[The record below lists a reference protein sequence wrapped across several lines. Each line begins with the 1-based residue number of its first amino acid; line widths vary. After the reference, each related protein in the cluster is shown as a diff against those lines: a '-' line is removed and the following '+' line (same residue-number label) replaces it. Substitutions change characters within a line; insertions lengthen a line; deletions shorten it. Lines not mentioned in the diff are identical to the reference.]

1 MPRSESNLGGARF
14 IPPLKR
20 QGFSAMSLALDQ
32 LGNRTQAIECAKSA
46 LKIQED
52 IEDPYREKIKRK
64 LQEWEEASS
73 QIQ

>member
-1 MPRSESNLGGARF
+1 
-14 IPPLKR
+14 
-20 QGFSAMSLALDQ
+20 MSLALDQ

-64 LQEWEEASS
+64 LQEWDRQNQS
-73 QIQ
+73 Q